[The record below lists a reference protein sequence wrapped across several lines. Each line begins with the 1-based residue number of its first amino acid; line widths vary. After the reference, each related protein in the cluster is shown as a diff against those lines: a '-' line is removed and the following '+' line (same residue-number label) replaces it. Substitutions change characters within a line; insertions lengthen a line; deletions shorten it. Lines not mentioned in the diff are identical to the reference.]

1 MVRSSPRFL
10 GCEKKTY
17 NRVLELSRAWTPD
30 EIAREKKRTL
40 KKRKKKRAL
49 RKKEEKEQ
57 RKQKTSEATKWLEE
71 ESRRYKRV
79 ACCNNNEL
87 AKSLQRIS
95 TTLRIQGA
103 KEIDQSKVLERLKKE
118 ENWRDTKFVYRS
130 LLQFLKSAWEYTA
143 EYEEFCRGTTTEYID
158 PFGKKFCYKPQT
170 RREFLKANNLPCNE
184 WVVRDLSK
192 NVLDLKP
199 GNKECDNQTL
209 HKLKEK
215 RDSHYI
221 MCQCLFS
228 ALSSLLNGQLY
239 DIVE

>member
-10 GCEKKTY
+10 GMQKKAY
-17 NRVLELSRAWTPD
+17 NRFQELSRPWTP
-30 EIAREKKRTL
+30 EELARDKKRVL
-40 KKRKKKRAL
+40 RNRKKKREQ
-49 RKKEEKEQ
+49 RKMEDKEQ
-57 RKQKTSEATKWLEE
+57 RKQKTTEAEKWLEKA
-71 ESRRYKRV
+71 SIKFKRV

-95 TTLRIQGA
+95 YALRIQGA
-103 KEIDQSKVLERLKKE
+103 KEIDQSKVLERLEEEKK
-118 ENWRDTKFVYRS
+118 WRNTKFVYHS

-143 EYEEFCRGTTTEYID
+143 EYEEFCRGTTTEYVD
-158 PFGKKFCYKPQT
+158 PFGNKFCYEPQT
-170 RREFLKANNLPCNE
+170 RREFLKANNLPYNE
-184 WVVRDLSK
+184 WVVRDLNK

-199 GNKECDNQTL
+199 GNKECGTL
-209 HKLKEK
+209 HELKEK

-221 MCQCLFS
+221 MCQCLIS